1 MTRRRDFEAGKQAF
15 ENVLELAS
23 AKKSLVQIRGL
34 GTLVLLSGD
43 LLVPMFIHDSF
54 QA

>member
-23 AKKSLVQIRGL
+23 AKNFLCKFVDW
-34 GTLVLLSGD
+34 VL
-43 LLVPMFIHDSF
+43 
-54 QA
+54 

>member
-34 GTLVLLSGD
+34 GTLSSG
-43 LLVPMFIHDSF
+43 PSF
-54 QA
+54 RRLAGTDVHP